1 MNNENE
7 VMEKAPVLTK
17 KDCVKGA
24 IRWSLMAVTTF
35 NYDTQLAPAVVFG
48 IGPLLRKIY
57 KDDDEYVEA
66 LNNHYKY
73 FNTMPWLANIV
84 LGATLALEDKEGIS
98 SLDAVQNIKVSLMGP
113 LAGIGDT
120 LFWTLLPTIMGSI
133 AGYMALEGNPIGVIL
148 WLIVNLIFICIRTQL
163 MWIGYREG
171 TKLIT
176 NVGGKLARITDAAS
190 VLGLT
195 VVGALS
201 ATVVTALI
209 IGIGN
214 IIVSLGFGVLSGV
227 KLPWIDAT
235 GISHLGLYDWL
246 DTFTG
251 YILLPL
257 GCWLVC
263 VFVAKIWGFK
273 NYEKELTNDGKYGKL
288 SLYDKILTIVVVHAF
303 MVIVILNVF
312 GFIQ

>member
-24 IRWSLMAVTTF
+24 IRWSLMAITTF

-84 LGATLALEDKEGIS
+84 LGATLALEDKEGIT

-176 NVGGKLARITDAAS
+176 KVGSKLARITDAAS

-195 VVGALS
+195 VVGALAFQMGEVNLAVADLLDKIMPS
-201 ATVVTALI
+201 MISVATVLVLYKLLGKKGMKITTLI
-209 IGIGN
+209 
-214 IIVSLGFGVLSGV
+214 L
-227 KLPWIDAT
+227 
-235 GISHLGLYDWL
+235 
-246 DTFTG
+246 
-251 YILLPL
+251 
-257 GCWLVC
+257 
-263 VFVAKIWGFK
+263 
-273 NYEKELTNDGKYGKL
+273 
-288 SLYDKILTIVVVHAF
+288 
-303 MVIVILNVF
+303 IVIIFSMICSAL
-312 GFIQ
+312 GILA

>member
-113 LAGIGDT
+113 LAGIGDSFIWGT
-120 LFWTLLPTIMGSI
+120 LRII
-133 AGYMALEGNPIGVIL
+133 ATGVGLSLANQGNILGPIL
-148 WLIVNLIFICIRTQL
+148 FLLIFNLPAQGLRYYL
-163 MWIGYREG
+163 MNTGY
-171 TKLIT
+171 KLGSGFLAKIQQ
-176 NVGGKLARITDAAS
+176 NGLMSKLTYAAS
-190 VLGLT
+190 VLGLM
-195 VVGALS
+195 VVGGMTAENVAISFPLKFGS
-201 ATVVTALI
+201 GNEATTLNDVFNNIMPGLMPLLFTLLVYYLLKKKNVKTTTLLLICVVIGLI
-209 IGIGN
+209 GAFFGI
-214 IIVSLGFGVLSGV
+214 
-227 KLPWIDAT
+227 
-235 GISHLGLYDWL
+235 
-246 DTFTG
+246 
-251 YILLPL
+251 L
-257 GCWLVC
+257 GC
-263 VFVAKIWGFK
+263 
-273 NYEKELTNDGKYGKL
+273 
-288 SLYDKILTIVVVHAF
+288 
-303 MVIVILNVF
+303 
-312 GFIQ
+312 

>member
-84 LGATLALEDKEGIS
+84 LGATLALEDKEGIT

-120 LFWTLLPTIMGSI
+120 LFWNCFLLSWAPSQDIWLWKATL
-133 AGYMALEGNPIGVIL
+133 
-148 WLIVNLIFICIRTQL
+148 
-163 MWIGYREG
+163 
-171 TKLIT
+171 
-176 NVGGKLARITDAAS
+176 S
-190 VLGLT
+190 VLSCG
-195 VVGALS
+195 
-201 ATVVTALI
+201 
-209 IGIGN
+209 
-214 IIVSLGFGVLSGV
+214 SL
-227 KLPWIDAT
+227 
-235 GISHLGLYDWL
+235 
-246 DTFTG
+246 
-251 YILLPL
+251 
-257 GCWLVC
+257 
-263 VFVAKIWGFK
+263 
-273 NYEKELTNDGKYGKL
+273 
-288 SLYDKILTIVVVHAF
+288 
-303 MVIVILNVF
+303 
-312 GFIQ
+312 

>member
-48 IGPLLRKIY
+48 IGRLLRKIY

-84 LGATLALEDKEGIS
+84 LGATLALEDKEGIT

-163 MWIGYREG
+163 MWIGP
-171 TKLIT
+171 
-176 NVGGKLARITDAAS
+176 LAFQMGEVNLAVADLLDKIMPSMIS
-190 VLGLT
+190 V
-195 VVGALS
+195 
-201 ATVVTALI
+201 ATVLVLYKLLGKKGMKITTLI
-209 IGIGN
+209 
-214 IIVSLGFGVLSGV
+214 L
-227 KLPWIDAT
+227 
-235 GISHLGLYDWL
+235 
-246 DTFTG
+246 
-251 YILLPL
+251 
-257 GCWLVC
+257 
-263 VFVAKIWGFK
+263 
-273 NYEKELTNDGKYGKL
+273 
-288 SLYDKILTIVVVHAF
+288 
-303 MVIVILNVF
+303 IVIIFSMICSAL
-312 GFIQ
+312 GILA

>member
-1 MNNENE
+1 
-7 VMEKAPVLTK
+7 MEKAPVLTK

-84 LGATLALEDKEGIS
+84 LGATLALE
-98 SLDAVQNIKVSLMGP
+98 
-113 LAGIGDT
+113 
-120 LFWTLLPTIMGSI
+120 
-133 AGYMALEGNPIGVIL
+133 GNPIGVIL

-176 NVGGKLARITDAAS
+176 KVGSKLARITDAAS

-201 ATVVTALI
+201 ATVVTAKTPLAFQM
-209 IGIGN
+209 GEVN
-214 IIVSLGFGVLSGV
+214 LAVA
-227 KLPWIDAT
+227 D
-235 GISHLGLYDWL
+235 
-246 DTFTG
+246 
-251 YILLPL
+251 LL
-257 GCWLVC
+257 
-263 VFVAKIWGFK
+263 
-273 NYEKELTNDGKYGKL
+273 
-288 SLYDKILTIVVVHAF
+288 DKIMPSMISVATVLVLYKLLGKKGMKITTLIL
-303 MVIVILNVF
+303 IVIIFSMICSAL
-312 GFIQ
+312 GILA

>member
-84 LGATLALEDKEGIS
+84 LGATLALE
-98 SLDAVQNIKVSLMGP
+98 
-113 LAGIGDT
+113 
-120 LFWTLLPTIMGSI
+120 
-133 AGYMALEGNPIGVIL
+133 GNPIGVIL

-176 NVGGKLARITDAAS
+176 KVGSKLARITDAAS

-201 ATVVTALI
+201 ATVVTAKTPLAFQMCEV
-209 IGIGN
+209 N
-214 IIVSLGFGVLSGV
+214 LAVA
-227 KLPWIDAT
+227 D
-235 GISHLGLYDWL
+235 
-246 DTFTG
+246 
-251 YILLPL
+251 LL
-257 GCWLVC
+257 
-263 VFVAKIWGFK
+263 
-273 NYEKELTNDGKYGKL
+273 
-288 SLYDKILTIVVVHAF
+288 DKIMPSMISVATVLVLYKLLGKKGMKITTLIL
-303 MVIVILNVF
+303 IVIIFSMICSAL
-312 GFIQ
+312 GILA

>member
-84 LGATLALEDKEGIS
+84 LGATLALEDKEGIT

-148 WLIVNLIFICIRTQL
+148 WL
-163 MWIGYREG
+163 
-171 TKLIT
+171 
-176 NVGGKLARITDAAS
+176 
-190 VLGLT
+190 T

-201 ATVVTALI
+201 ATVVTAKTPLAFQM
-209 IGIGN
+209 GEVN
-214 IIVSLGFGVLSGV
+214 LAVA
-227 KLPWIDAT
+227 D
-235 GISHLGLYDWL
+235 
-246 DTFTG
+246 
-251 YILLPL
+251 LL
-257 GCWLVC
+257 
-263 VFVAKIWGFK
+263 
-273 NYEKELTNDGKYGKL
+273 
-288 SLYDKILTIVVVHAF
+288 DKIMPSMISVATVLVLYKLLGKKGMKITTLIL
-303 MVIVILNVF
+303 IVIIFSMICSAL
-312 GFIQ
+312 GILA

>member
-1 MNNENE
+1 MNNEIMEKNE
-7 VMEKAPVLTK
+7 GMEKAPVLTK

-66 LNNHYKY
+66 LNNHFKY

-148 WLIVNLIFICIRTQL
+148 WLIVNLIFIGIRTQL
-163 MWIGYREG
+163 M
-171 TKLIT
+171 
-176 NVGGKLARITDAAS
+176 
-190 VLGLT
+190 
-195 VVGALS
+195 
-201 ATVVTALI
+201 
-209 IGIGN
+209 
-214 IIVSLGFGVLSGV
+214 
-227 KLPWIDAT
+227 
-235 GISHLGLYDWL
+235 
-246 DTFTG
+246 
-251 YILLPL
+251 
-257 GCWLVC
+257 
-263 VFVAKIWGFK
+263 
-273 NYEKELTNDGKYGKL
+273 
-288 SLYDKILTIVVVHAF
+288 
-303 MVIVILNVF
+303 
-312 GFIQ
+312 